1 MMDDTLRVARFIL
14 VKHTKN
20 GEKYTKWSKWLSNIP
35 NGHIIYLSTFSIPR
49 TSEIF
54 PKLGFFWFEK
64 HTIWQPWKPKKTSS
78 DPNIIDCYVVEK
90 FSKIQTRKTAK

>member
-54 PKLGFFWFEK
+54 PNWDFFGLKNIRSGNPGNRKKLPP
-64 HTIWQPWKPKKTSS
+64 IR
-78 DPNIIDCYVVEK
+78 I
-90 FSKIQTRKTAK
+90 